1 MLSTRKQETRKKGNL
16 IKYEG
21 GQVVKTTE
29 LLRAVGLVFTSVY
42 LIMLTVL
49 IIGFMAAAHESPT
62 IVHHISIWS
71 TLFVGFGWSAYV
83 WVKGFRLAKRRGNS
97 SKKEKLNE
105 QLKA

>member
-42 LIMLTVL
+42 LKMLTVL
-49 IIGFMAAAHESPT
+49 KKLLG
-62 IVHHISIWS
+62 
-71 TLFVGFGWSAYV
+71 
-83 WVKGFRLAKRRGNS
+83 R
-97 SKKEKLNE
+97 SKKCENDLHILN
-105 QLKA
+105 